1 MKSQRFQAV
10 LVLTIV
16 ALAFSACGPSEAELA
31 STSAAETAAA
41 ASPTP
46 LPTSTFTPTITPTNT
61 STPTPTPTPIPFNLS
76 VLVSGEDDMP
86 VAGASVILSEV
97 EGDAGAQITDDVGQ
111 SFWNDLPGETINL
124 SISAQGYFPQEISE
138 SIGRGINQLTVNLDR
153 DPHGLLPS
161 EACAPGE
168 KLLYIEDFQD
178 GEAQGWQEI
187 EFRSQGWDLIA
198 HPDSAGNLVIL
209 NPGESDTQIVL
220 QDFTFD
226 DAVWRIDLMPHGYP
240 DNFTFFW
247 HFVTEP
253 YEVKDGTVDFS
264 AYSVSIYEGN
274 AFRVVRMASPFP
286 EVVLSDIIRN
296 IKNDEWHVIE
306 ISTFYDTFE
315 IWLDGT
321 LLVKYNDPDPLPGG
335 PLALALMPS
344 EPDQSMVYFDNM
356 TVCELSEPFV
366 PMPTPES

>member
-1 MKSQRFQAV
+1 MLSRKNIWIGIAV
-10 LVLTIV
+10 ILSGILLI
-16 ALAFSACGPSEAELA
+16 SCGPSPEEKAA
-31 STSAAETAAA
+31 TSVALTAAA
-41 ASPTP
+41 A
-46 LPTSTFTPTITPTNT
+46 TSTPTNTPT
-61 STPTPTPTPIPFNLS
+61 STPTPTPTPIPYDLS
-76 VLVSGEDDMP
+76 VLVTGDEDAP
-86 VAGASVILSEV
+86 IVEAIVILAEIGTEV
-97 EGDAGAQITDDVGQ
+97 GTQITDDVGQ
-111 SFWNDLPGETINL
+111 AFWYELPGETINL
-124 SISAQGYFPQEISE
+124 SISAQGYFPQEITE
-138 SIGRGINQLTVNLDR
+138 SINRGINQLTVNLDR
-153 DPHGLLPS
+153 DPHGVLPS

-198 HPDSAGNLVIL
+198 QPDSAGNLVIL

-226 DAVWRIDLMPHGYP
+226 DAVWRIHLMPHGNPTNYSF
-240 DNFTFFW
+240 NW

-264 AYSVSIYEGN
+264 AYSVGIYSVRG
-274 AFRVVRMASPFP
+274 FRVVRSASPFP

-306 ISTFYDTFE
+306 ISTYYDTFE
-315 IWLDGT
+315 IWLDGF

-335 PLALALMPS
+335 PLGLALMPS
-344 EPDQSMVYFDNM
+344 ESDQSMVYFDNL

-366 PMPTPES
+366 PMPTPESE